1 MDKLLAQLG
10 LGMVVG
16 VVLVTVGGLGVIIF
30 HLVRDRKGAKKE
42 QKNPT
47 SSVHDV
53 EGTVV
58 MKYVCYPRT
67 SGSTPVIRVPWN
79 ELEWVR
85 KTGECELMLQINC
98 DDGYSFAEWVSP
110 QIFDAVKTGTK
121 MTVTYSLDAKTN
133 ERKCISLKRH
143 E

>member
-10 LGMVVG
+10 LGLVVG
-16 VVLVTVGGLGVIIF
+16 VVLVTVSGLGVIIF
-30 HLVRDRKGAKKE
+30 HLVRDRRRAKKE
-42 QKNPT
+42 RENPT
-47 SSVHDV
+47 SSVHKV
-53 EGTVV
+53 EGGVS
-58 MKYVCYPRT
+58 MKYVCYPRAGA
-67 SGSTPVIRVPWN
+67 SAPVIRVPHS

-85 KTGECELMLQINC
+85 KTGECELMLQLNC

-110 QIFDAVKTGTK
+110 QIFDEVVVGTK
-121 MTVTYSLDAKTN
+121 LTVTYSLNIRTN

>member
-10 LGMVVG
+10 LG
-16 VVLVTVGGLGVIIF
+16 LVMGAIFVTIGGLAVIILN
-30 HLVRDRKGAKKE
+30 LVRDRRGAKKE

-47 SSVHDV
+47 SSVHEV
-53 EGTVV
+53 EGGVA
-58 MKYVCYPRT
+58 MKYVCYPRVN
-67 SGSTPVIRVPWN
+67 SGAPVIQVPYG
-79 ELEWVR
+79 ELKYVR

-98 DDGYSFAEWVSP
+98 NDGYSFAEWVSP
-110 QIFDAVKTGTK
+110 QIFDAVKPGTK
-121 MTVTYSLDAKTN
+121 MTVTYSLNTRTN